1 MRSKLFGE
9 KHLKTKVFLSYA
21 LIILLI
27 SSIVYF
33 TISSFQQLTQS
44 SDELAKPNARIEL
57 LHDIL
62 FTIYNAESNIRSY
75 TLSEQEETLNAY
87 FLELSNIND
96 MVDSLLI
103 LAGSDR
109 YFLRMIDSVN
119 IKLNEKTELLE
130 QFIELKRQD
139 ENSIFYQRAL
149 HEILQIAEGEGKL
162 REITHQS
169 IFDPEFNDSIS
180 EGYLEEV
187 SEERESAFRRLWKS
201 ITGRDDKKDKEQE
214 QVAEEN
220 EFTAIETDDS
230 QIAQQVRT
238 DSIITVYRD
247 TDDLRGDIESTLRSI
262 AQSMVRKQQRLKA
275 EENRIL
281 KEDKEVMD
289 RIWGYVKLLEDYER
303 ANAVEKAQTAHY
315 TVRST
320 TNKIFYIVI
329 FSLFVLIV
337 FSMFLVSDIN
347 KSRFYKNQLVHAK
360 NRAEDLLLV
369 KQRFMANISHEI
381 RTPLNSIIGFSRQ
394 LGKIDLKKEH
404 KTFVNAI
411 NQSSVHLLNMV
422 NDILD
427 FSKIEA
433 GKIHLEDIYLNIKEI
448 AKEVHN
454 TLHIIA
460 TEKKIDFKI
469 DTRSLKNHDVSGDPI
484 RIRQILLNIAGNA
497 IKFTEKGSVE
507 MVLSDYVKEENP
519 EISYVSIR
527 ITDTGV
533 GIAPADQEKIFEE
546 FAQSDNQV
554 SRKFGGTG
562 LGLSISKK
570 LVEIMNGSI
579 ELISSKGKG
588 TTFTIHLPL
597 KIAEKPAEQVI
608 KEPEKTDEKLTA
620 KILLVEDDKLNR
632 LLLKS
637 VFNDYPGIHL
647 LEAED
652 ALKGLELIKKEKF
665 DLIITD
671 IQMPGMSGIEMV
683 RQMKQI
689 PDVVNFK
696 TPVLAFTA
704 DITPEN
710 IVEIEQNGID
720 DYITKPVDE
729 NQLLN
734 KISELLNANK
744 RATYTDLTDP
754 KQIDHR
760 DPDSDRSVSSPG
772 NKLYDLE
779 GLKRFTGNDEKSMIL
794 IIEAFLD
801 DTKKHI
807 KELEAGLEDDN
818 RHGIFQIAHKM
829 SNMFDIL
836 IVNGATDNLKNLSRI
851 MDNNITEKEI
861 AENVNRV
868 IDVSKELVKSLK
880 SDLEE
885 LVERSA

>member
-9 KHLKTKVFLSYA
+9 RHLKAKVFLSYA

-33 TISSFQQLTQS
+33 TFNSFQQLTQS

-87 FLELSNIND
+87 FLELANIND
-96 MVDSLLI
+96 MVDTLLI
-103 LAGSDR
+103 LAGNDKF
-109 YFLRMIDSVN
+109 FLQFIDSINV
-119 IKLNEKTELLE
+119 KLNEKTELLE

-149 HEILQIAEGEGKL
+149 HEIIQIAEGEGKL

-169 IFDPEFNDSIS
+169 VLDPEFDDTVTEVYS
-180 EGYLEEV
+180 EEV
-187 SEERESAFRRLWKS
+187 SEERESILRKFWNLVR
-201 ITGRDDKKDKEQE
+201 GRDDKKAEEQE
-214 QVAEEN
+214 QIAEEN
-220 EFTAIETDDS
+220 KIPEIESDDS
-230 QIAQQVRT
+230 QIAQQIRT

-303 ANAVEKAQTAHY
+303 ANAIEKAQTAHS
-315 TVRST
+315 TVKST
-320 TNKIFYIVI
+320 SNKIFIIVV

-360 NRAEDLLLV
+360 NKAEDLLLV

-394 LGKIDLKKEH
+394 LGKTDLKKEH

-411 NQSSVHLLNMV
+411 SQSSVHLLNMV

-433 GKIHLEDIYLNIKEI
+433 GKIHLEDTYLNIRDI
-448 AKEVHN
+448 AEEVYN

-460 TEKKIDFKI
+460 KEKKLDFKI
-469 DTRSLKNHDVSGDPI
+469 DTKNLKNHHVSGDPM

-507 MVLSDYVKEENP
+507 MIVSDYVKKEEPNL
-519 EISYVSIR
+519 SFVSIR
-527 ITDTGV
+527 VTDTGV
-533 GIAPADQEKIFEE
+533 GIALADQQKIFEE

-554 SRKFGGTG
+554 TRKFGGTG

-579 ELISSKGKG
+579 ELQSRKSKG
-588 TTFTIHLPL
+588 TNFTIHLPL
-597 KIAEKPAEQVI
+597 KITEKPV
-608 KEPEKTDEKLTA
+608 KLEKVESMATDKTLIA
-620 KILLVEDDKLNR
+620 RILLVEDDKLNR

-637 VFNDYPGIHL
+637 LFTEYPGISL
-647 LEAED
+647 LESED
-652 ALKGLELIKKEKF
+652 GFKGLELIKKEKF

-683 RQMKQI
+683 RQMKQLPEPI
-689 PDVVNFK
+689 NFR
-696 TPVLAFTA
+696 TPILAFTA

-710 IVEIEQNGID
+710 ILEINQNGID

-729 NQLLN
+729 YQLMN
-734 KISELLNANK
+734 KISELLKVENK
-744 RATYTDLTDP
+744 QAFSVLKDS
-754 KQIDHR
+754 KEIDFHGLNSGIK
-760 DPDSDRSVSSPG
+760 DSHQDQKP
-772 NKLYDLE
+772 YDLE
-779 GLKRFTGNDEKSMIL
+779 GLKRFTGNDEKSMML

-801 DTKKHI
+801 DTNAHI
-807 KELEAGLEDDN
+807 KELEVSLKQDN
-818 RHGIFQIAHKM
+818 RQNIFQIAHKM

-836 IVNGATDNLKNLSRI
+836 MVNGAKYYLKNLSHI
-851 MDNNITEKEI
+851 KDNNSTKEEV
-861 AENVNRV
+861 AENVNQV
-868 IDVSKELVKSLK
+868 INVSRMLVKYLK
-880 SDLEE
+880 SDLED
-885 LVERSA
+885 LTLKSA

>member
-1 MRSKLFGE
+1 MRSKLFAE
-9 KHLKTKVFLSYA
+9 RHLKTKVFLSYA
-21 LIILLI
+21 LIIVLI
-27 SSIVYF
+27 SFIVFF
-33 TISSFQQLTQS
+33 TFRSFQQLTQS

-87 FLELSNIND
+87 FIELSNIND
-96 MVDSLLI
+96 MVDSLFI
-103 LAGSDR
+103 LADKDKL
-109 YFLRMIDSVN
+109 FLQMIDSINVQ
-119 IKLNEKTELLE
+119 LNKKTELLE

-149 HEILQIAEGEGKL
+149 HEIVQIAEGEGKL

-169 IFDPEFNDSIS
+169 VHD
-180 EGYLEEV
+180 LEPDE
-187 SEERESAFRRLWKS
+187 L
-201 ITGRDDKKDKEQE
+201 EQE
-214 QVAEEN
+214 EIPDESDEKEGRSRFGNFLKSVVTIFSKNPYDDLPANDNLTEEDVSD
-220 EFTAIETDDS
+220 ELTL
-230 QIAQQVRT
+230 AQQVRT

-281 KEDKEVMD
+281 TEDKEVMD

-303 ANAVEKAQTAHY
+303 ANAIEKAGTAHS
-315 TVRST
+315 TVKST
-320 TNKIFYIVI
+320 SNKIFIIVI
-329 FSLFVLIV
+329 FSLFVFII

-381 RTPLNSIIGFSRQ
+381 RTPLNSIIGFSKQ
-394 LGKIDLKKEH
+394 LGKTDLKKEH

-411 NQSSVHLLNMV
+411 NQSSGHLLNMV

-433 GKIHLEDIYLNIKEI
+433 GKIHLDDTYLNIKDIADEI
-448 AKEVHN
+448 HN

-460 TEKKIDFKI
+460 KEKKLDFNI
-469 DTRSLKNHDVSGDPI
+469 NTRNLKNHHVSGDPI

-507 MVLSDYVKEENP
+507 MVLSDYIKDENP

-527 ITDTGV
+527 ITDTGI
-533 GIAPADQEKIFEE
+533 GIALADQKKIFEE

-570 LVEIMNGSI
+570 LTEIMNGSI
-579 ELISSKGKG
+579 ELLSHKGKG

-597 KIAEKPAEQVI
+597 RIAEKPIDKVEV
-608 KEPEKTDEKLTA
+608 KSVKTDQALVA
-620 KILLVEDDKLNR
+620 RILLVEDDKLNR

-637 VFNDYPGIHL
+637 VFNAYPGISL

-652 ALKGLELIKKEKF
+652 AIKGLELIQKEKF

-683 RQMKQI
+683 RQMRQI
-689 PDVVNFK
+689 PDLINKK

-710 IVEIEQNGID
+710 IFEINQNGID

-734 KISELLNANK
+734 KISELLKLEKQKAFSDSNDSKESDFTVLDSGK
-744 RATYTDLTDP
+744 RYSQED
-754 KQIDHR
+754 K
-760 DPDSDRSVSSPG
+760 
-772 NKLYDLE
+772 KLYNLE
-779 GLKRFTGNDEKSMIL
+779 GLRRFTGNDDKSMIL

-801 DTKKHI
+801 DTKTHI
-807 KELEAGLEDDN
+807 KELEASLIQDN
-818 RHGIFQIAHKM
+818 RQNIFQVAHKM

-836 IVNGATDNLKNLSRI
+836 MVNGATDYLKNLSRI
-851 MDNNITEKEI
+851 KDNDISSEEITENVKQVINISYKLLKDLKADLEGLTI
-861 AENVNRV
+861 ENV
-868 IDVSKELVKSLK
+868 
-880 SDLEE
+880 
-885 LVERSA
+885 

>member
-33 TISSFQQLTQS
+33 TFNSFQQLTQS
-44 SDELAKPNARIEL
+44 SDELAKPNARIAL
-57 LHDIL
+57 LHEIL

-75 TLSEQEETLNAY
+75 TLNEQEETLNAY
-87 FLELSNIND
+87 FMELAKIND
-96 MVDSLLI
+96 RVDSLLI
-103 LAGSDR
+103 LAGNDR
-109 YFLRMIDSVN
+109 FFLQIIDSINVQ
-119 IKLNEKTELLE
+119 LNKKTMLLE
-130 QFIELKRQD
+130 QFIDLKRQD

-149 HEILQIAEGEGKL
+149 HEILQIAEGEGIL

-169 IFDPEFNDSIS
+169 IHDPEFDDADT
-180 EGYLEEV
+180 EDYGEDV
-187 SEERESAFRRLWKS
+187 AEERRSGFRRWLNS
-201 ITGRDDKKDKEQE
+201 FLGRDDKKAKEQ
-214 QVAEEN
+214 
-220 EFTAIETDDS
+220 D
-230 QIAQQVRT
+230 QIAYESEISAVESDESPLAQQVRT
-238 DSIITVYRD
+238 DSIVTVYRD
-247 TDDLRGDIESTLRSI
+247 PDELRGDIESTLRDI
-262 AQSMVRKQQRLKA
+262 ARSMVRKQQRLKA

-281 KEDKEVMD
+281 AEDKIVMD
-289 RIWGYVKLLEDYER
+289 RIWGYVRTLEDYER
-303 ANAVEKAQTAHY
+303 ANAIEKAQTAHY

-320 TNKIFYIVI
+320 SNKIFYIVVS
-329 FSLFVLIV
+329 SLFVLIV
-337 FSMFLVSDIN
+337 FSLFLVSDIN

-360 NRAEDLLLV
+360 NRAEDLLQV

-433 GKIHLEDIYLNIKEI
+433 GKIHLEDTYLNIKDI
-448 AKEVHN
+448 AEEVHN

-460 TEKKIDFKI
+460 REKKLDFTI
-469 DTRSLKNHDVSGDPI
+469 DTKKLKNHHVSGDPI
-484 RIRQILLNIAGNA
+484 RIRQILLNITGNA
-497 IKFTEKGSVE
+497 IKFTEEGSVR
-507 MVLSDYVKEENP
+507 MFLSDYVKDENP
-519 EISYVSIR
+519 GISYLSIR

-533 GIAPADQEKIFEE
+533 GIASADQKKIFEE

-570 LVEIMNGSI
+570 LVEVMNGSI
-579 ELISSKGKG
+579 ELVSRKGKG

-597 KIAEKPAEQVI
+597 KIAEKPAEQAI
-608 KEPEKTDEKLTA
+608 TEPVKTDQEITA

-637 VFNDYPGIHL
+637 VFNDYPGINL
-647 LEAED
+647 WEAED
-652 ALKGLELIKKEKF
+652 ALKGLEFIKKEKF

-683 RQMKQI
+683 RQMKQL
-689 PDVVNFK
+689 PDPLNIK

-710 IVEIEQNGID
+710 IIEIEQNGID

-729 NQLLN
+729 DQLLS
-734 KISELLNANK
+734 KISELLNIK
-744 RATYTDLTDP
+744 KQTISTDSTVP
-754 KQIDHR
+754 KDTEDQGPVSVGKDSH
-760 DPDSDRSVSSPG
+760 PDK
-772 NKLYDLE
+772 KLYDLE

-807 KELEAGLEDDN
+807 KELQASLKQDN
-818 RHGIFQIAHKM
+818 KQGIFQIAHKM

-836 IVNGATDNLKNLSRI
+836 SVNGATANLKNLSRI
-851 MDNNITEKEI
+851 MDNNFTEEEI
-861 AENVNRV
+861 EENVNRV
-868 IDVSKELVKSLK
+868 IDVSKELLKSLK

-885 LVERSA
+885 LSVRSA

>member
-9 KHLKTKVFLSYA
+9 RHLKTKVFLSYA

-33 TISSFQQLTQS
+33 TFNSFQQLTQS

-75 TLSEQEETLNAY
+75 TLSEQEETLNNY
-87 FLELSNIND
+87 FLELSNINN
-96 MVDSLLI
+96 MVDTLLI
-103 LAGSDR
+103 LAGNDKF
-109 YFLRMIDSVN
+109 FLQIIDSIN
-119 IKLNEKTELLE
+119 GKLNEKTELLE

-149 HEILQIAEGEGKL
+149 HEIIQIAEGEGKL

-169 IFDPEFNDSIS
+169 VLDPEFDDSVTEVYS
-180 EGYLEEV
+180 EEV
-187 SEERESAFRRLWKS
+187 SEERESIFRKFWNFVS
-201 ITGRDDKKDKEQE
+201 GRDDKKAEEQE
-214 QVAEEN
+214 QIAEEN
-220 EFTAIETDDS
+220 KIPEIESDDS
-230 QIAQQVRT
+230 QISQQIRT

-303 ANAVEKAQTAHY
+303 ANAVEKAGTAHS
-315 TVRST
+315 TVKST
-320 TNKIFYIVI
+320 SNKIFIIVV
-329 FSLFVLIV
+329 FSLFVLII
-337 FSMFLVSDIN
+337 FSMFLISDIN

-433 GKIHLEDIYLNIKEI
+433 GKIQLEDTYLNIRDI
-448 AKEVHN
+448 AEEVHN

-460 TEKKIDFKI
+460 KEKKLDFKV
-469 DTRSLKNHDVSGDPI
+469 DTKNLKNHHVSGDTI

-497 IKFTEKGSVE
+497 IKFTEEGSVE
-507 MVLSDYVKEENP
+507 MVLSDYVKKENP
-519 EISYVSIR
+519 EISYVNIR

-533 GIAPADQEKIFEE
+533 GIALADQKKIFEE

-579 ELISSKGKG
+579 ELLSRKDKG

-597 KIAEKPAEQVI
+597 KIAEKPVDQVDV
-608 KEPEKTDEKLTA
+608 ESVKTDQTMVA

-637 VFNDYPGIHL
+637 VFNDYPGISL

-652 ALKGLELIKKEKF
+652 ALKGLELIKGEKF

-683 RQMKQI
+683 GQMRQL
-689 PDVVNFK
+689 PDLVNFK
-696 TPVLAFTA
+696 TPILAFTA

-710 IVEIEQNGID
+710 ILEIKQNGID

-729 NQLLN
+729 NQLMN
-734 KISELLNANK
+734 KISELLKVEKLQAFSVLN
-744 RATYTDLTDP
+744 DSEE
-754 KQIDHR
+754 IDFKVL
-760 DPDSDRSVSSPG
+760 DSGKKKSDKG
-772 NKLYDLE
+772 KKLYDLE
-779 GLKRFTGNDEKSMIL
+779 GLKRFTGNDEKSTIM

-801 DTKKHI
+801 DTKMHI
-807 KELEAGLEDDN
+807 HELQISLKKDN
-818 RHGIFQIAHKM
+818 RQNIFQIAHKM

-836 IVNGATDNLKNLSRI
+836 MVNGATDYLKNLSRI
-851 MDNNITEKEI
+851 KDNNITKEEI
-861 AENVNRV
+861 AENVNQ
-868 IDVSKELVKSLK
+868 IINVSSELVKYLKTDLEDLTLK
-880 SDLEE
+880 S
-885 LVERSA
+885 A